1 MRPQPS
7 EATQIPI
14 EQITA
19 GENVRTELGDL
30 TELESTIAE
39 HGIIVPLGV
48 RKLGENSYALEYGF
62 RRLACALRLGLR
74 TVPVVLVPDASNPI
88 VVNVIENLQRK
99 DLTALEEAAGL
110 QQLQLSLELSSD
122 QVGSMIGKSGTHVR
136 DRLSLLTAH
145 DAVKEALR
153 NGVVSVSAATELV
166 KLPVEEQP
174 SWIARAKRQS
184 ARALKAD
191 IEFRLMPPA
200 ARELLG
206 AGELARRAGRE
217 EQVQLPTIAEDMDDP
232 RLVMAVEY
240 AQRVKDH
247 VTAIQELWPQ
257 LTTRIR
263 SEVLDVLVGARQQMA
278 TLEVGELA
286 EAERGNRGRFLPG
299 V

>member
-7 EATQIPI
+7 EATQLPV

-30 TELESTIAE
+30 TELESTISE

-48 RKLGENSYALEYGF
+48 RKLGEDSYALDYGF
-62 RRLACALRLGLR
+62 RRFACALRLGLR
-74 TVPVVLVPDASNPI
+74 TVPVVLVPEASNPI

-99 DLTALEEAAGL
+99 DLSALEEAAGL

-136 DRLSLLTAH
+136 DRISLLAAH
-145 DAVKEALR
+145 ADVKEALR

-174 SWIARAKRQS
+174 RWIARAKRQS

-217 EQVQLPTIAEDMDDP
+217 EQVQLPTIAEDVEDP
-232 RLVMAVEY
+232 RIVMAVEY

-247 VTAIQELWPQ
+247 VAAIQELWPQ
-257 LTTRIR
+257 MTTRLR

-278 TLEVGELA
+278 TLEVDELA
-286 EAERGNRGRFLPG
+286 EAERGNRARLLPG

>member
-19 GENVRTELGDL
+19 GENIRTELGDL

-39 HGIIVPLGV
+39 HGILVPLGV
-48 RKLGENSYALEYGF
+48 RKLGEDSFHLEYGF
-62 RRLACALRLGLR
+62 RRFACALRLGLR
-74 TVPVVLVPDASNPI
+74 TVPVVLVPAGSNPI
-88 VVNVIENLQRK
+88 AVNVIENLQRK
-99 DLTALEEAAGL
+99 DLTPMEEAVGM

-122 QVGSMIGKSGTHVR
+122 QVGAMVGKSGAHVR

-145 DAVKEALR
+145 DDVQTAVRA
-153 NGVVSVSAATELV
+153 GTVSTAAATELA

-174 SWIARAKRQS
+174 QWIARATRQS
-184 ARALKAD
+184 ARALRSD
-191 IEFRLMPPA
+191 IAFRLMAPA
-200 ARELLG
+200 ARDLLG

-217 EQVQLPTIAEDMDDP
+217 EQVTLPTIAEDVADP

-247 VTAIQELWPQ
+247 VVAIQALWPQ
-257 LTTRIR
+257 MPTRLR
-263 SEVLDVLVGARQQMA
+263 TEVLDVLVAARQQMA
-278 TLEVGELA
+278 TLQVVEMA
-286 EAERGNRGRFLPG
+286 DAERR
-299 V
+299 